1 MYHCF
6 QAGDSEGVTNPKLQ
20 TLDDAADTVNE
31 ADSSSGLA
39 APAPAAC
46 PVFEDTDSCH
56 TGLTSG
62 EGRRGSEAMSGG
74 ENVSTTVITVTEPS
88 PCQSPE
94 RTVAQS
100 RQDDVKEWVILCLVC
115 WCWYEKV

>member
-1 MYHCF
+1 M
-6 QAGDSEGVTNPKLQ
+6 QAGEVEGMTSPKCQ
-20 TLDDAADTVNE
+20 TSDNVADTVNE
-31 ADSSSGLA
+31 ADSSPGPG

-62 EGRRGSEAMSGG
+62 GGRRGSEAMSGG
-74 ENVSTTVITVTEPS
+74 ENVSATVITVTEPS

-100 RQDDVKEWVILCLVC
+100 RQDDVKEWVLCV
-115 WCWYEKV
+115 